1 MNENEKKL
9 NCTDIE
15 LLLSDYVDA
24 TLDRETRAAFER
36 HLPECPA
43 CAETL
48 ADVREA
54 MAFTER
60 CAAVEPPPELITRI
74 MHELPVARQEVR
86 RGRGVSGWLSKAL
99 RPVLQ
104 PRFAMGMAMTILSFS
119 MLGRATGPL
128 KPIRPADLDPAKVWA
143 SIDDQAHRAWNNAVK
158 YYESLKFVYEIQ
170 TRLREWSEDEAE
182 QQAAAPA
189 VPADPKGSQG
199 SEEKK

>member
-1 MNENEKKL
+1 MNEKL
-9 NCTDIE
+9 NCADIE
-15 LLLSDYVDA
+15 LLLSDYVDS

-48 ADVREA
+48 AAVQEA
-54 MAFTER
+54 MDFTGR
-60 CAAVEPPPELITRI
+60 CAAIEPPPELITRI
-74 MHELPVARQEVR
+74 MHELPVARKEAR
-86 RGRGVSGWLSKAL
+86 RTRGVSGWFSRLL
-99 RPVLQ
+99 QPVLQ

-143 SIDDQAHRAWNNAVK
+143 SIDDQAHRVWNNAVK

-170 TRLREWSEDEAE
+170 TRLREWSEEEAE
-182 QQAAAPA
+182 QASPAPAAPENS
-189 VPADPKGSQG
+189 GSG
-199 SEEKK
+199 GKK